1 MSNFLPSSPS
11 SFVLSEVEAAIV
23 GALDFK
29 NISFDPATPTA
40 GARSQA
46 AHVLG
51 EGLRN
56 ARVESAVSEITLSPV
71 GWVRLGDVAE
81 VREGDKAGEF
91 VIDFQAMRT
100 VSGVAYNAP
109 SGTAVSPTVNSVRVW
124 TGTAFADDKIEKDA
138 PDTRLSL
145 GEQFTE
151 RLLVAFGNFAG
162 LTADLLRTNGTVN
175 VPSPPSEIE
184 LKINDRVVWAHP
196 KAVKLD
202 GETGVFEETVDI
214 AADLTEALES
224 GAWPIS
230 VTVTSGVP
238 CLMTLSNQI
247 AYQRR
252 HAAELPGGGIVVNAD
267 AVGEQTAAIPLP
279 DGNADWSVH
288 EVVLTVSADLPA
300 IRTLPAD
307 PPRFSETAR
316 LALDSDHIVILRV
329 PPSLR
334 KRFRKVER
342 LSLPLEA
349 TGDGGEITAVFYAG
363 SADAPAAKPTGVTIP
378 PVKLVAA
385 DGVQWID
392 LPLSEAIPGEGGGE
406 LWLEVNMTRGQA
418 FLFPAAM
425 DDSTE
430 TAAETAVMRGVAGG
444 PWKPFKV
451 VLGGN
456 PLAIRGALRLSGTPF
471 SAADLPAAV
480 PFIEGVDETFSGFT
494 PERNGTEHSLAPT
507 EPATSDGGSI
517 ADDALNLRFRFQV
530 PGIYRITDAVVFYTL
545 GSETA
550 GGAT

>member
-1 MSNFLPSSPS
+1 VSNFLPSSPS
-11 SFVLSEVEAAIV
+11 SFILSEVEAAIV

-56 ARVESAVSEITLSPV
+56 ARVESAVSEITVSPA

-109 SGTAVSPTVNSVRVW
+109 SGTAVAPVVNSVQVW
-124 TGTAFADDKIEKDA
+124 TGTAFSEDKIKKDV
-138 PDTRLSL
+138 PNGRLSL

-151 RLLVAFGNFAG
+151 RLLVAFGNGVG
-162 LTADLLRTNGTVN
+162 LTIDSLRENATVN

-202 GETGVFEETVDI
+202 GDSGVFAETVDI
-214 AADLTEALES
+214 AADLIEVLES

-230 VTVTSGVP
+230 VTLTSGVP

-247 AYQRR
+247 AFQRR
-252 HAAELPGGGIVVNAD
+252 HTAELPGGSIVMNAE
-267 AVGEQTAAIPLP
+267 AVGEQAVAIPLP

-288 EVVLTVSADLPA
+288 EVALTVSADLPA
-300 IRTLPAD
+300 IRTLPAE
-307 PPRFSETAR
+307 PPQFSDRAR
-316 LALDSDHIVILRV
+316 LTLDPDHIVILRI

-342 LSLPLEA
+342 LSLPLEV

-363 SADAPAAKPTGVTIP
+363 TADAPNAEPTGITIP
-378 PVKLVAA
+378 PVKLEAA

-392 LPLSEAIPGEGGGE
+392 LPLSEAILGEGGGE
-406 LWLEVNMTRGQA
+406 LWLEVNLTRGQA
-418 FLFPAAM
+418 LLFPAAG
-425 DDSTE
+425 DDSSE
-430 TAAETAVMRGVAGG
+430 PVAETIVMRGVAGG
-444 PWKPFKV
+444 PWKPFQV

-456 PLAIRGALRLSGTPF
+456 TLAIHGAIRLSGTPF
-471 SAADLPAAV
+471 QPADVPAVV
-480 PFIEGVDETFSGFT
+480 PFIEGVDESFPGFT
-494 PERNGTEHSLAPT
+494 PERNGTEHSLAPS
-507 EPATSDGGSI
+507 EPATSEGGSI
-517 ADDALNLRFRFQV
+517 ANDALNLRFRFQV
-530 PGIYRITDAVVFYTL
+530 PGTYRITEAVVFYTL
-545 GSETA
+545 PSEVENPT
-550 GGAT
+550 

>member
-1 MSNFLPSSPS
+1 
-11 SFVLSEVEAAIV
+11 
-23 GALDFK
+23 
-29 NISFDPATPTA
+29 
-40 GARSQA
+40 
-46 AHVLG
+46 
-51 EGLRN
+51 
-56 ARVESAVSEITLSPV
+56 
-71 GWVRLGDVAE
+71 
-81 VREGDKAGEF
+81 
-91 VIDFQAMRT
+91 
-100 VSGVAYNAP
+100 
-109 SGTAVSPTVNSVRVW
+109 
-124 TGTAFADDKIEKDA
+124 
-138 PDTRLSL
+138 
-145 GEQFTE
+145 FTE
-151 RLLVAFGNFAG
+151 RLLVAFGNSAG

-184 LKINDRVVWAHP
+184 LKINDRLVWAHP

-214 AADLTEALES
+214 AADLTRILAD

-334 KRFRKVER
+334 KRFRNVER
-342 LSLPLEA
+342 LSLPLEP

-363 SADAPAAKPTGVTIP
+363 TADAPNAEPTGVTVP
-378 PVKLVAA
+378 PVKLEAA

-444 PWKPFKV
+444 PWKPFQV

-456 PLAIRGALRLSGTPF
+456 PLAIHGAIRLSGTPF
-471 SAADLPAAV
+471 QSADLPAAV
-480 PFIEGVDETFSGFT
+480 PFIEGVDESFPGFT
-494 PERNGTEHSLAPT
+494 PERNGTEHSLAPS
-507 EPATSDGGSI
+507 EPATADGGSI
-517 ADDALNLRFRFQV
+517 AGNALNLRFRFQV